1 MEVESWV
8 SSVPRKKRIFIDAY
22 LTPIYFLKL
31 QPVAHYLKT
40 RKWLIIKYFH
50 KFDRLPLSHIGV
62 GSDQFWRCQSG
73 LLYEKRP
80 GVVLI
85 GAVIGPGI
93 PRLRSLGDAA
103 EYPHVLRPPV
113 DLLMVAPDDFH
124 VCVWKDFHPDG
135 FPLEAIV
142 SIPGAFNRRIIHK
155 FSYGAKLVLSRCRQ
169 KIPPWWT
176 ASAIRKPHITL
187 ILIETLA
194 ILNLLKEA
202 FK

>member
-1 MEVESWV
+1 MYRSGF
-8 SSVPRKKRIFIDAY
+8 R
-22 LTPIYFLKL
+22 
-31 QPVAHYLKT
+31 PVLEMSKWPVVWKT
-40 RKWLIIKYFH
+40 
-50 KFDRLPLSHIGV
+50 S
-62 GSDQFWRCQSG
+62 
-73 LLYEKRP
+73 

-85 GAVIGPGI
+85 EAVIGPGI

-103 EYPHVLRPPV
+103 EHPHVLRPPV

-169 KIPPWWT
+169 KIPPSWT
-176 ASAIRKPHITL
+176 APAIPKRHVIL
-187 ILIETLA
+187 IFIETLE
-194 ILNLLKEA
+194 ILKFLLKKNLLDPRPRA
-202 FK
+202 DNIILLS